1 MGKQL
6 FTSWL
11 LTVRSLGPGFT
22 WQFAGNGHS
31 QVPAQ
36 NYWIGICILT
46 RFPSDSCAHYGLRI
60 TTLQCLHQQCWWLG
74 VYCVPKQGCQ
84 CFKNSLSFNLQNNC
98 EEKNYYFF
106 FFLIDGEMKMRDWTI
121 KKNFFAQWN
130 KNWRAELKGLWG
142 APGDAHSIS
151 ESGKPLEQKMATHSG
166 ILAGKI
172 PWTEKP
178 GRLQSMGSQRVRHDW
193 MTEHRLKEDSMRV
206 MERAWAL
213 KLDRHLLNFLKYL
226 LFIWLC

>member
-1 MGKQL
+1 MVWELQL
-6 FTSWL
+6 YSVSINSADDWGFTVCPSRAVSAL
-11 LTVRSLGPGFT
+11 KTVFHLIFRTTVRKK
-22 WQFAGNGHS
+22 
-31 QVPAQ
+31 
-36 NYWIGICILT
+36 
-46 RFPSDSCAHYGLRI
+46 
-60 TTLQCLHQQCWWLG
+60 TTT
-74 VYCVPKQGCQ
+74 
-84 CFKNSLSFNLQNNC
+84 
-98 EEKNYYFF
+98 FF